1 MLFEGQAKS
10 GDALTIIDELKGEL
24 DSVVRLSN
32 EDMSNLFSDDKPL
45 VKGFSQANE
54 VFARIISEAE
64 SVDFSVH

>member
-1 MLFEGQAKS
+1 
-10 GDALTIIDELKGEL
+10 
-24 DSVVRLSN
+24 VRLSN